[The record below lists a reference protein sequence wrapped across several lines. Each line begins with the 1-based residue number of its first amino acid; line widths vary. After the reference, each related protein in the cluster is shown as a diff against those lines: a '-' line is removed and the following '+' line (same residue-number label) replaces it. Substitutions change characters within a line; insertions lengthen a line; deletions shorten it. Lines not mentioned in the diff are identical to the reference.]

1 MTRIPFDSVVS
12 VTPLD
17 GVARG
22 SGLVIGGAGATPTS
36 APRMKQR
43 PPNKSAYLSK
53 EMLADS

>member
-1 MTRIPFDSVVS
+1 MPFDSVVS
-12 VTPLD
+12 VTALD
-17 GVARG
+17 GLTRG

-53 EMLADS
+53 EMVADS